1 MSPAEVG
8 RFRANADWE
17 QAVALRR
24 IDDRGK
30 VVDLEVPAIEA
41 YRDTLMRV
49 VEAACVA
56 TA

>member
-1 MSPAEVG
+1 MSPAEVE
-8 RFRANADWE
+8 RFRASADWE

-30 VVDLEVPAIEA
+30 VVDLEVPAIGA

-49 VEAACVA
+49 VEAAGA
-56 TA
+56 PTA